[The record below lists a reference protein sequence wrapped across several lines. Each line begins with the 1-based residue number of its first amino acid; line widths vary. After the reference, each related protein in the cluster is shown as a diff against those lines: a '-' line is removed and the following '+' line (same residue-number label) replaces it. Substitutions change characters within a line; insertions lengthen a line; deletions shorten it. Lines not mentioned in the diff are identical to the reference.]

1 MNFLQKLESHTGGLL
16 RLKSELFWYG
26 GRGFD
31 GSPGRVCLILDAV
44 STPVFETFLDAEP
57 LPRAGTTVAAA
68 LLLIDGCPQWIW
80 VGKEDV
86 ELIT

>member
-1 MNFLQKLESHTGGLL
+1 MNFLQKLESHSGGLL
-16 RLKSELFWYG
+16 RIKSKLFWYG

-31 GSPGRVCLILDAV
+31 GSPGRVCLILDAG
-44 STPVFETFLDAEP
+44 SMPVFEPFLDAEP
-57 LPRAGTTVAAA
+57 LPHIGSPTAAA

>member
-1 MNFLQKLESHTGGLL
+1 MTLLEGLQSHRGGLL
-16 RLKSELFWYG
+16 HIKSELYWYG

-57 LPRAGTTVAAA
+57 LPRDAGRASHAA

-86 ELIT
+86 ELL